1 MLTSFANSSTHS
13 PSPLSLYS
21 YRELNIEPF
30 IVLDGLTPKFFVEED
45 KILEKSFR
53 VWDKA
58 AITFE
63 NKELNDEILRRFGVR
78 FY

>member
-1 MLTSFANSSTHS
+1 M
-13 PSPLSLYS
+13 
-21 YRELNIEPF
+21 
-30 IVLDGLTPKFFVEED
+30 LDGLTPKFFVEED

-78 FY
+78 FYQ